1 MVDRSLDSFS
11 TRSELV
17 VGGQR
22 FSYFSLNKLGAKLS
36 TDLGQLPYSLKIL
49 LENLL
54 RNEDGNSVKKA
65 DIQAVAAWLNDK
77 GTAGYASTSFEAT
90 MEAPKRLPRPRKL
103 MFSKPK
109 RTR

>member
-54 RNEDGNSVKKA
+54 RNEDGRSVVGRDIRALAAHGPVKA
-65 DIQAVAAWLNDK
+65 GPEGQPAV
-77 GTAGYASTSFEAT
+77 FVEQQ
-90 MEAPKRLPRPRKL
+90 
-103 MFSKPK
+103 
-109 RTR
+109 